1 MCTSERV
8 DSRLSS
14 AAWLSVPPEPP
25 GARRAA
31 VHLEAGDYAAAVK
44 DCDAAVE
51 RGRELRADFKLIA
64 KALARKGA
72 ALAKAGDLESAV
84 AAYHKSLT
92 EHRRAPSPAVPV
104 RHYSQAR
111 RVLVT
116 LTSV

>member
-1 MCTSERV
+1 MCTCGRAASGHLGDV
-8 DSRLSS
+8 ARLP
-14 AAWLSVPPEPP
+14 VPPELRP

-72 ALAKAGDLESAV
+72 ALAKAAGAPPKQAPP
-84 AAYHKSLT
+84 AA
-92 EHRRAPSPAVPV
+92 SPA
-104 RHYSQAR
+104 AC
-111 RVLVT
+111 
-116 LTSV
+116 

>member
-1 MCTSERV
+1 VS
-8 DSRLSS
+8 
-14 AAWLSVPPEPP
+14 PEQRR

-31 VHLEAGDYAAAVK
+31 VHLEAGDFAAAVK

-72 ALAKAGDLESAV
+72 ALAKAGDLYGAE

-92 EHRRAPSPAVPV
+92 EHRRASPPGCANGCRSVHS
-104 RHYSQAR
+104 RHTNIAAHWG
-111 RVLVT
+111 T
-116 LTSV
+116 LQGTWSRYTIPH